1 MRLWPSR
8 AWITR
13 VDTWKYIAMNIREA
27 HEKFATDEKCLQYIH
42 RDARVYPARSPQPG
56 SAGAALCR
64 PSQNQTRTQTALSGH
79 HPKAQAPACTRPHSQ
94 TAPPIDIGSARTA
107 ASFSTPSSLRIA
119 PPSASSWPLPP
130 EKNVPKRKRN
140 GGAVILL
147 PDVSAY
153 GAGIQRRNDEV
164 AAIADI
170 KRLRRLRGVHHDQ
183 DLLAVRRLEGHIR
196 ERVQV
201 VGADADGAG
210 TNELGRVGDGIVR
223 HVAAHVAAVDGD
235 GALARTASAI
245 VRVRL
250 VPGIGR
256 QIPKQDIAAPV
267 PGGADDQPPH
277 GCSEIMAPSHVP
289 HPPLSVCG
297 WFRGSA
303 ARFQSRTLRLQFRV
317 APTISLRTGAP
328 TFADG
333 RDSTEPVTICSVK
346 YRFFLGWAS

>member
-1 MRLWPSR
+1 MRSLPPTNSACSTSKR
-8 AWITR
+8 CASLPCS
-13 VDTWKYIAMNIREA
+13 VS
-27 HEKFATDEKCLQYIH
+27 ATGIC
-42 RDARVYPARSPQPG
+42 RSYFMPPQPKPN
-56 SAGAALCR
+56 SNADGAQR
-64 PSQNQTRTQTALSGH
+64 PSPESSGSCLHTASFTNC
-79 HPKAQAPACTRPHSQ
+79 PT
-94 TAPPIDIGSARTA
+94 PIDIGSARTA

-147 PDVSAY
+147 PDVGAY
-153 GAGIQRRNDEV
+153 GAGIQRRNDEG

-170 KRLRRLRGVHHDQ
+170 IRLRRLRGVHHDQ
-183 DLLAVRRLEGHIR
+183 NLLAGRRLEGHIR

-223 HVAAHVAAVDGD
+223 HVAADVAAVDGD

-256 QIPKQDIAAPV
+256 QIPEQDIAAPV

-277 GCSEIMAPSHVP
+277 GCSDVCRRPGLDGTGNHLLGEIQVFPGVGIVNLGHR
-289 HPPLSVCG
+289 
-297 WFRGSA
+297 FDTA
-303 ARFQSRTLRLQFRV
+303 AIQV
-317 APTISLRTGAP
+317 KTGAI
-328 TFADG
+328 DILG
-333 RDSTEPVTICSVK
+333 RLGVVQNGSRVLRNVAVVIVQDDFGIDSGLLERGP
-346 YRFFLGWAS
+346 